1 MHNLRLY
8 EPIRDRRDNH
18 PRQDRSLGECLQVGT
33 GLVNHC
39 EPRRDHH
46 YDAISKAVQ
55 VSLRRHDSLRYRDL
69 V

>member
-8 EPIRDRRDNH
+8 EPIRDTRDNH
-18 PRQDRSLGECLQVGT
+18 PRQDRSLGESLQVGT

-55 VSLRRHDSLRYRDL
+55 VSLLRRCSLRHRDS